1 MEDNN
6 QEKDINKYNDLINA
20 AEPDKP
26 VQAGPADPPDPRPSL
41 SPPGFLELI
50 YGVLF
55 NPAGTFRQ
63 IAASPPMGKVLLAFS
78 TVKVLSALV
87 FLVGGLF
94 STRSVL
100 DSLPGQPGLDMDGIL
115 RAMAPLVAFFGL
127 LYEYIKWFVYSG
139 ILYLLAEF
147 SGGRGRAAG
156 VLAATGL
163 ASVPALLF
171 LPVQLLALVLGGGV
185 MGGGVISGLLIF
197 LTWIAVLVWGV
208 VLVVI
213 GIRETQGISTGRA
226 VLVAFT
232 PAALSVA
239 VIILLLLLLI
249 IAVAAPIGLFLN
261 QFDDIY

>member
-6 QEKDINKYNDLINA
+6 QEKDINRCDALGDA
-20 AEPDKP
+20 AEPVEP
-26 VQAGPADPPDPRPSL
+26 VQAGPADPPDPHPSL
-41 SPPGFLELI
+41 RPPGFLELI
-50 YGVLF
+50 YGVIF
-55 NPAGTFRQ
+55 DPAGTFRR
-63 IAASPPMGKVLLAFS
+63 IAGSPPMGKALLAFS

-94 STRSVL
+94 TTRSML
-100 DSLPGQPGLDMDGIL
+100 DSLPGHPGQVMDGML
-115 RAMAPLVAFFGL
+115 RAMAPVVAFFGL

-139 ILYLLAEF
+139 TLYLLAGL
-147 SGGRGRAAG
+147 SGGRGKAAG

-163 ASVPALLF
+163 ASLPALLF
-171 LPVQLLALVLGGGV
+171 LPVQMLVLVLGGGV
-185 MGGGVISGLLIF
+185 TGGSVISGLLIF

-232 PAALSVA
+232 PAALA
-239 VIILLLLLLI
+239 VLILILLVVII

-261 QFDDIY
+261 QFDDI